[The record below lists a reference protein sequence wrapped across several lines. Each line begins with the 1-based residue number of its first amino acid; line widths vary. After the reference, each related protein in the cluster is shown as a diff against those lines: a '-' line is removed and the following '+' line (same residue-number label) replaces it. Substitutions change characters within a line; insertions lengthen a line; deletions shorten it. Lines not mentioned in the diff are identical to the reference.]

1 MTFPDYGDV
10 EDFDLFGNKAHLE
23 RKSESYATLTLESD
37 GEVEIFLLTAEDGK
51 LVLKEL
57 TD

>member
-1 MTFPDYGDV
+1 MTFPDYEDV
-10 EDFDLFGNKAHLE
+10 EDFDVFGEKAHLE

-37 GEVEIFLLTAEDGK
+37 GEVEIFQLTAEDGNP
-51 LVLKEL
+51 VLEEL